1 MIKIIYKT
9 QQNQLKT
16 LLNKPLK
23 TSLKKTT
30 AFLQSN
36 ICH

>member
-16 LLNKPLK
+16 LSDKLLRTALSDNK
-23 TSLKKTT
+23 
-30 AFLQSN
+30 AFV
-36 ICH
+36 